1 VGAFG
6 DEHESAQLLKEIKKK
21 TGKSPLIDKEAKKY
35 TEQLIKTIIRYRMDK
50 EFLDEL
56 DDIKNTYDYYF
67 LRKILR
73 SRTKDVLYYET
84 KDRAEIPNLI
94 YQLIDLFNEKYNE
107 RLEVIKNGRKH

>member
-1 VGAFG
+1 
-6 DEHESAQLLKEIKKK
+6 
-21 TGKSPLIDKEAKKY
+21 
-35 TEQLIKTIIRYRMDK
+35 MDK

-84 KDRAEIPNLI
+84 K
-94 YQLIDLFNEKYNE
+94 E
-107 RLEVIKNGRKH
+107 R